1 MSNSK
6 ASPPDIRQDGPSRL
20 ILIEDF
26 ETFGANPHEVGI
38 GSLNAA
44 GHEKMPI
51 LRAIRRKCIDCSG
64 GNQPEVRKCTVIGC
78 ALWPYRLGRNPFSA
92 NRGNPRSLI
101 ANREGDC
108 DEAPATPE
116 MKDQLP

>member
-6 ASPPDIRQDGPSRL
+6 ASPPDNRQNALSRL

-78 ALWPYRLGRNPFSA
+78 ALLYCGTDMRHPTALNQAAKGRFISGA
-92 NRGNPRSLI
+92 F
-101 ANREGDC
+101 
-108 DEAPATPE
+108 PA
-116 MKDQLP
+116 